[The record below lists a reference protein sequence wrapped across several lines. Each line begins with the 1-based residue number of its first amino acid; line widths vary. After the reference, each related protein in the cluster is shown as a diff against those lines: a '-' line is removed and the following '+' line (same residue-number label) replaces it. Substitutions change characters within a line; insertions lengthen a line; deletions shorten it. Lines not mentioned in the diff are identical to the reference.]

1 MTTQEQRSE
10 ETRTRLLEAAE
21 TLFAQAGYDGVSV
34 AAICQTAGVSK
45 GAFYHHFASK
55 QVLFLQLLDRW
66 LAETDPQRLMR
77 GEDTTPVPE
86 RLQAMTT
93 LLGPILTTAGQQLPI
108 YLEFWTRAARDPQVG
123 QAMAE
128 PYRRYR
134 DYFASMI
141 QAGIAEGSLQ
151 PMNPETG
158 ASVIVALAVGMLI
171 QGLFDPQGANWA
183 TISQEG
189 MKILLKGFE
198 NR

>member
-1 MTTQEQRSE
+1 MATQEQRSE
-10 ETRTRLLEAAE
+10 ETRTRILDAAE
-21 TLFAQAGYDGVSV
+21 TSFAQAGYDGTSV
-34 AAICQTAGVSK
+34 AAICQAAGVSK

-55 QVLFLQLLDRW
+55 QALFLELLNRW
-66 LAETDPQRLMR
+66 LAGTGAQLLTKGD
-77 GEDTTPVPE
+77 DAAAVPDQ
-86 RLQAMTT
+86 LLSMTAM
-93 LLGPILTTAGQQLPI
+93 LGPILLTAGQQLPI

-141 QAGIAEGSLQ
+141 QAGISQGSFR
-151 PMNPETG
+151 PMDPETG

-171 QGLFDPQGANWA
+171 QGLFDPQGADWA
-183 TISQEG
+183 TVSQEG